1 MDKGEIKM
9 VRPNIRERWQVKT
22 LEGRLSDKFDL
33 LLKARE
39 DEDAVL
45 FDEFSKS
52 IETLLIAVPEASN
65 KLKTEKE
72 QMIMELEKQYREIA
86 RRMDNA
92 QDSISRDSIG
102 KQLTTEVDWAFREE
116 YSRLL
121 MEIFYEYNLVPMQ
134 FIERTTVKP
143 QHKQEVKPES
153 TPEPEPE
160 EQKQPKKKPKLMNK
174 TKSKFQ
180 P

>member
-1 MDKGEIKM
+1 M
-9 VRPNIRERWQVKT
+9 VRPNMKERWQVKT

-33 LLKARE
+33 LLIARE
-39 DEDAVL
+39 DEDAVS

-52 IETLLIAVPEASN
+52 IETLLIAVPEASE

-72 QMIMELEKQYREIA
+72 QMIMELEQQYKEIA
-86 RRMDNA
+86 RRMDDA
-92 QDSISRDSIG
+92 PDSISRDSIG
-102 KQLTTEVDWAFREE
+102 KQLTSQVDWAFRDE

-121 MEIFYEYNLVPMQ
+121 MEIFYEYHLVPMQ
-134 FIERTTVKP
+134 FIEKTTI
-143 QHKQEVKPES
+143 KPES
-153 TPEPEPE
+153 KPQPEAEPEPEPQPKQE
-160 EQKQPKKKPKLMNK
+160 QPKKKPKLMNQ